1 MAPLPLRNCWFG
13 EPVVVASTGEVAY
26 LAVGIEVPCHIR
38 IVEELGG
45 ASCGV
50 EVHGERRFHGVV
62 PFGQRDDGRQHV
74 AEEVF
79 HAFGR
84 LVVVFEQMEAVL
96 VLHTFDEGGG

>member
-1 MAPLPLRNCWFG
+1 MPLQNCWFG
-13 EPVVVASTGEVAY
+13 APVVVASTGEVAY

-38 IVEELGG
+38 IVEELDG

-50 EVHGERRFHGVV
+50 EVHGERTFHEVL
-62 PFGQRDDGRQHV
+62 PFGQRDDDRQHV
-74 AEEVF
+74 VVGVF

-96 VLHTFDEGGG
+96 VLRTFGEGGG